1 MLLIFEAVRYS
12 IVDYTRDKFWA
23 IGTHTRVTHN
33 TQRAEVIVR
42 NSGSFYLLGRAFLKF
57 HY

>member
-1 MLLIFEAVRYS
+1 MLSICDPMLLIFEAVRYS

-33 TQRAEVIVR
+33 TQHTKGRG
-42 NSGSFYLLGRAFLKF
+42 NSYK
-57 HY
+57 